1 MSNFEKKYILELN
14 DALSH
19 LNHDSTSFDLLKVLI
34 SWLSNDIVIDK
45 FKILGYDFSKYIEMN
60 PDDYPVEKSILNREE
75 IIYLK
80 NNIYRKISSGNF
92 KFQYF
97 VQYIRDILEYLFIEH
112 IERVCPYCEW
122 GEMQKLEEQNTHET
136 VYLCTQCGCAFYNDN
151 SQFLLKTPLT
161 IPMKRDEFK

>member
-19 LNHDSTSFDLLKVLI
+19 LNHNSTSFDLLKVLI

-92 KFQYF
+92 K
-97 VQYIRDILEYLFIEH
+97 
-112 IERVCPYCEW
+112 
-122 GEMQKLEEQNTHET
+122 
-136 VYLCTQCGCAFYNDN
+136 
-151 SQFLLKTPLT
+151 
-161 IPMKRDEFK
+161 